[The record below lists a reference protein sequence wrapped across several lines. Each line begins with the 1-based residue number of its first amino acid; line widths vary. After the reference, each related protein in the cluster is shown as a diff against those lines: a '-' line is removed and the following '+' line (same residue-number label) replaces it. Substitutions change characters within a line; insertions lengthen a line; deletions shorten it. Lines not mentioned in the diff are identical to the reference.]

1 METERRPVTIL
12 FADLVGFT
20 AFTERSGE
28 EAAYVLMEAIH
39 RLMER
44 AVEAHGGAIKEV
56 TGDGVIALFGVPF
69 ALEDAPLRACRA
81 ALSIQRRLA
90 EEADAFAAG
99 ARPQLRIG
107 INTGAVIVGPVEE
120 GAGLAVFG
128 DTVNTAA
135 RLQASA
141 PPGAILLS
149 EATHKLVLGL
159 VDCEFVG
166 LCRLKGKAEPQPAY
180 RLDAI
185 RQGVARFQAV
195 LARGL
200 LPYVGRAG
208 ERKRL
213 ASLLRGGKR
222 RLRVIDIVGEPGIG
236 KSRLLHAVLSGN
248 VEIGPILSGSC
259 SPDGRAVPFLPL
271 IDVVRGCLG
280 MAEGEDQ
287 EGIARKLAGGLAA
300 FELFSVGN
308 ADLLL
313 NLLGVAASPQSL
325 EDAAIGLRTG
335 DLLRQLLQAR
345 CRRSP
350 LVVVIEDLQWIDSAS
365 EEVLTRIVATADTSR
380 LVLIHTR
387 RPEYQPPW
395 IDHARTTTVPL
406 APLSAAETSRIA
418 QARLGGGELPKELA
432 RLIAE
437 RAGGNP
443 LFAEEIAGSLLERRI
458 VRRSAAGL
466 QYEPSIGA
474 AVLPLSVH
482 SLLAARI
489 DGLDPRDR
497 ALLRSAAAIG
507 CRFDADILGAVI
519 GDDGRLDRRLAALQQ
534 LGLLQA
540 GDGPRAFV
548 FKHALVRDAL
558 YDSLLA
564 APRAA
569 LHLRIASAIER
580 RSSDRR
586 IEAAEIVAGRW
597 RTAHGDGRASNARSR
612 ATATSS
618 GPHRLKEAERHFA
631 LALQVA
637 ATFPLGPMT
646 RGSTSLAALAR
657 AMAVPDEKTEEAQ
670 RNGRASGSAWSVAG
684 LGWLDRLA

>member
-1 METERRPVTIL
+1 METERRPATIL

-28 EAAYVLMEAIH
+28 EAAYVLMQAVH

-44 AVEAHGGAIKEV
+44 TVEAHGGTIKEV
-56 TGDGVIALFGVPF
+56 TGDGGIALFGVPF

-81 ALSIQRRLA
+81 ALSIQQRLA
-90 EEADAFAAG
+90 EEVDAFAAG
-99 ARPQLRIG
+99 ARPQLRIS

-135 RLQASA
+135 RLQACA

-185 RQGVARFQAV
+185 RQGAARFQAV

-200 LPYVGRAG
+200 SPYVGRAG
-208 ERKRL
+208 ERKYL
-213 ASLLRGGKR
+213 ANLLRGGR
-222 RLRVIDIVGEPGIG
+222 RCLRVIDIVGEPGIG

-248 VEIGPILSGSC
+248 IASEPILSGSC
-259 SPDGRAVPFLPL
+259 SPDGHAVPFLPL
-271 IDVVRGCLG
+271 IDVVRGRLG
-280 MAEGEDQ
+280 IVEGEDE
-287 EGIARKLAGGLAA
+287 EGIAGKLAGGLAA
-300 FELFSVGN
+300 LELFSVGN
-308 ADLLL
+308 VDLLL
-313 NLLGVAASPQSL
+313 NLLGFTASSESL

-335 DLLRQLLQAR
+335 DLLRRLLQAR

-350 LVVVIEDLQWIDSAS
+350 LVVLIEDLQWIDSAS
-365 EEVLTRIVATADTSR
+365 EEVLTRIVATTADRSR

-387 RPEYQPPW
+387 RPEYLPPW

-418 QARLGGGELPKELA
+418 QARLGGSDLPEELA

-458 VRRSAAGL
+458 GRRGAAGL

-474 AVLPLSVH
+474 AVLPLSIH

-507 CRFDADILGAVI
+507 YRFDADILGAVI

-548 FKHALVRDAL
+548 FKHALVRDVL

-586 IEAAEIVAGRW
+586 IDAAEIVAGRW
-597 RTAHGDGRASNARSR
+597 RTAHSAGKTSRARSR
-612 ATATSS
+612 VAEASN

-631 LALQVA
+631 LALEIA
-637 ATFPLGPMT
+637 ATFPFGPMT
-646 RGSTSLAALAR
+646 RGSTSLAAPGTCR
-657 AMAVPDEKTEEAQ
+657 
-670 RNGRASGSAWSVAG
+670 GRARRKG
-684 LGWLDRLA
+684 

>member
-1 METERRPVTIL
+1 MEAERRPVTIL

-44 AVEAHGGAIKEV
+44 AVEAHGGTIKEA

-81 ALSIQRRLA
+81 ALSIQQCLA
-90 EEADAFAAG
+90 EEVDAVAAG
-99 ARPQLRIG
+99 VRPQLRIS

-135 RLQASA
+135 RLQACA

-149 EATHKLVLGL
+149 EATRKLVLGL

-185 RQGVARFQAV
+185 RQRVSRFQAV

-200 LPYVGRAG
+200 SPYVGRAG

-213 ASLLRGGKR
+213 EGLLCGGRR

-236 KSRLLHAVLSGN
+236 KSRLLHTVLSGN
-248 VEIGPILSGSC
+248 AESEPILSGSC
-259 SPDGRAVPFLPL
+259 SPDGSAVPFLPL

-280 MAEGEDQ
+280 IAEGEDQ

-300 FELFSVGN
+300 LELFSVAN
-308 ADLLL
+308 VDLLL
-313 NLLGVAASPQSL
+313 NLLGLAASP
-325 EDAAIGLRTG
+325 EGAAIGLRTG
-335 DLLRQLLQAR
+335 DLLRRLLQAR

-350 LVVVIEDLQWIDSAS
+350 LVVLIEDLQWIDSAS
-365 EEVLTRIVATADTSR
+365 EEVLTQIVATTADASR

-387 RPEYQPPW
+387 RPEYLPPW
-395 IDHARTTTVPL
+395 IDHASTTTVPL
-406 APLSAAETSRIA
+406 SSLSAAETSCIA
-418 QARLGGGELPKELA
+418 QARLGGGELPGEFA
-432 RLIAE
+432 RLIVE

-458 VRRSAAGL
+458 VRRGAAGL

-507 CRFDADILGAVI
+507 YRFDADILGAVI
-519 GDDGRLDRRLAALQQ
+519 GDDGGLDRRLAALQQ

-569 LHLRIASAIER
+569 LHLRIGSAIER

-597 RTAHGDGRASNARSR
+597 RTAHGAGKASSVRNRAAATR
-612 ATATSS
+612 AGT
-618 GPHRLKEAERHFA
+618 HCLKEAERHFA

-637 ATFPLGPMT
+637 ATFPFGPTT
-646 RGSTSLAALAR
+646 RGSTSLAAPVR
-657 AMAVPDEKTEEAQ
+657 AVAVPEEKTEEAQ
-670 RNGRASGSAWSVAG
+670 RNGRASGSTWSMAG
-684 LGWLDRLA
+684 LGWLDKLA